1 MARAIEATQPL
12 DAWLGYAPWRLAW
25 GDATL
30 RFNGAGLSYGAG
42 EVPSTAVAQ
51 YNYLVR
57 IYWGEHVLCFWDGS
71 GDISLSIDGDTQI
84 ATGSNVLQDIG
95 LPQMGA
101 SLDAAGVSISLAL
114 DHADLREALAGHRP
128 AHVIGQVF
136 MLPRIAGD
144 FCGADG
150 DFPLRIFQGVL
161 DVSEHN
167 YGEAS
172 AEIVM
177 QFKTQYYASGA
188 RGHASPYMT
197 AASFKAIDPDDKA
210 GAFLPGLK
218 DQATLGKWGKPNP
231 PARERKRKKSIMQA
245 GFAGSMAFI
254 ANMSNPAGWVAYA
267 AAAVSAGLSYHSA
280 EKQRKAYNEAAR
292 DAAAV
297 DRRPDVVA
305 DENKP
310 ALRFVFGRSIAG
322 GDLLYR
328 ALFEEEYVNQIICL
342 AAHPIDGVEELL
354 IGNSHYGFV
363 SGLSEEN
370 PITAIT
376 IEDGASDYADLIH
389 YATRLDGTSELDYAG
404 WDVEQIT
411 NAALAGDEVIY
422 DTDNISG
429 LIADWTSEHKAVG
442 KALLAV
448 RAKYNIDRIVPYSN
462 FRFIL
467 RGGRFYDPRRRETSY
482 TANAALVIAGYI
494 HEVLGWRYGDDTTTG
509 TQRQAG
515 GIDIAALMRS
525 ADICDA
531 LDFELHG
538 TVFYDEEPQSVLAK
552 FATHIGGRIIFNG
565 WDWLIK
571 AGDAEAATLTIS
583 NNDVGGVNYQ
593 PDIAGSESFNAVTG
607 SYANDPDHPD
617 SNRMAQSD
625 YDVVENS
632 DAQSLDGVTQTA
644 NIDYMFS
651 GGLNRARK
659 LASMALAANR
669 NARKLKLEL
678 VRRKAFVLTP
688 GDRVMVD
695 LSIDEAISGMFRVGD
710 MLLNES
716 GVWEMTLIGDPD
728 EIYTQAPLQIGGV
741 GDVGD
746 IGSDSLAPAPPLLAV
761 LVDGALGGD
770 VAPDGTAINDLEL
783 RFATN
788 AGAHSGNRVQVQLR
802 RVGAAAW
809 SDVASV
815 PAHENRVSLGF
826 RAVGI
831 SFEARCRVVNVLGA
845 GSDWLVSAPFS
856 LPPDAEAPD
865 APANVTASLIGE
877 SQMRLEIAPVTAD
890 DLAGFDVRFMKA
902 PLSVVPPKITSEA
915 AWQAAEL
922 LQIPASLPARE
933 ADGDHIIFAGLLES
947 GEYRFYVRARDRT
960 GNLSPLSE
968 NASAKL
974 RFISTAGILES
985 NDYGGVN
992 GWDNVVA
999 MHGFVPSS
1007 TGKLLPLAG
1016 RSGAQADQLARAA
1029 DKQAI
1034 WHNTPWLMAPPADV
1048 QGEVILASGDL
1059 GGLVSGM
1066 LNLSVDIWD
1075 APDNTIGENEAII
1088 YHIRTK
1094 QTAEAAYSEWVDMD
1108 GASYELRDVRFCE
1121 VKLGFINLGVR
1132 QINLSV
1138 TTRAT
1143 SYGSSASIGD
1153 AQNGVAIAFLQPFF
1167 QPPFV
1172 QAYVTAVNAA
1182 GELDDYEVTGQGT
1195 ATTSG
1200 VTLYMR
1206 HRESKQRATGTIA
1219 WVVQGN
1225 IV

>member
-1 MARAIEATQPL
+1 MARAIQTTRPL
-12 DAWLGYAPWRLAW
+12 DEWLGYDPLNLAW
-25 GDATL
+25 KGVELA
-30 RFNGAGLSYGAG
+30 FNNASLIYTSPEA
-42 EVPSTAVAQ
+42 ETTAVAQ
-51 YNYLVR
+51 YNYLTR

-71 GDISLSIDGDTQI
+71 GDIRLSIDGADQI
-84 ATGSNVLQDIG
+84 AIGSNVLHDIS

-101 SLDAAGVSISLAL
+101 ALDEAGVTVTLAL
-114 DHADLREALAGHRP
+114 DHAALREALAGHRP

-136 MLPRIAGD
+136 MLPRIDGE
-144 FCGADG
+144 FCGLG
-150 DFPLRIFQGVL
+150 KDFPLRIFQGVL
-161 DVSEHN
+161 EVSEHN
-167 YGEAS
+167 YNAS
-172 AEIVM
+172 TAEIVM
-177 QFKTQYYASGA
+177 HFKSQYFASGA

-197 AASFKAIDPDDKA
+197 AASFKAIDPEDKA
-210 GAFLPGLK
+210 GEFLPGLK
-218 DQATLGKWGKPNP
+218 DQATLGKWGKPNAP
-231 PARERKRKKSIMQA
+231 PRERKRKKRIMQA
-245 GFAGSMAFI
+245 GFAATIAFI
-254 ANMSNPAGWVAYA
+254 SNPGGWAYV
-267 AAAVSAGLSYHSA
+267 AAAVAGGLSYRSA
-280 EKQRKAYNEAAR
+280 EKQRKAYNKAAQ
-292 DAAAV
+292 DAAAI

-342 AAHPIDGVEELL
+342 AGHPIDGVEELL
-354 IGNSHYGFV
+354 IGNSHYAFM
-363 SGLSEEN
+363 SGLVDEN
-370 PITAIT
+370 PIAALS
-376 IEDGASDYADLIH
+376 IEDGATDYTGLIH

-411 NAALAGDEVIY
+411 TAYLAGDDIIY
-422 DTDNISG
+422 DTDKISG
-429 LIADWTSEHKAVG
+429 LIADWTPDHKAVG
-442 KALLAV
+442 KALIAV

-467 RGGRFYDPRRRETSY
+467 RGGRFYDPRDGETRY

-494 HEVLGWRYGDDTTTG
+494 HAVLGWQYADDNSTDA
-509 TQRQAG
+509 QNQAG
-515 GIDIAALMRS
+515 GIDVAALKKS
-525 ADICDA
+525 ADICDE

-538 TVFYDEEPQSVLAK
+538 TVFYDEDPQAVLAK
-552 FATHIGGRIIFNG
+552 FAAHIGGRIIFNG
-565 WDWLIK
+565 WDWTIK
-571 AGDAEAATLTIS
+571 AGDAETSKLTIK
-583 NNDVGGVNYQ
+583 NNDVGMVNYQ

-607 SYANDPDHPD
+607 SYANDPDHPA
-617 SNRMAQSD
+617 SNKMAESD

-632 DAQSLDGVTQTA
+632 DAQALDGVTQTA
-644 NIDYMFS
+644 NMDYVFS

-669 NARKLKLEL
+669 NARKLKLEI
-678 VRRKAFVLTP
+678 VRRNAFLLTP
-688 GDRVMVD
+688 GDRVFVD
-695 LSIDEAISGMFRVGD
+695 VNIDEAISGMFRVTD

-716 GVWEMTLIGDPD
+716 GVWEIDLIGDPD
-728 EIYTQAPLQIGGV
+728 EIYTQAPLQIGAV

-746 IGSDSLAPAPPLLAV
+746 IGSHTLAPSPPILAA
-761 LVDGALGGD
+761 LADGALGGN

-783 RFATN
+783 RFATT

-809 SDVASV
+809 VDVANIG
-815 PAHENRVSLGF
+815 AHENRVSLGF
-826 RAVGI
+826 RSVGI
-831 SFEARCRVVNVLGA
+831 AFEARCRVLNVLGVA
-845 GSDWLVSAPFS
+845 SDWLVTAPFTI
-856 LPPDAEAPD
+856 PADAQAPE

-877 SQMRLEIAPVTAD
+877 SQMRLEIAPVMAD

-902 PLSVVPPKITSEA
+902 PLSVVPAKITNEA
-915 AWQAAEL
+915 EWQAAEV

-985 NDYGGVN
+985 NDYGGVH

-999 MHGFVPSS
+999 LQGFVKSS
-1007 TGKLLPLAG
+1007 TNILLPLSG
-1016 RSGAQADQLARAA
+1016 RTGTQADQLTSAA
-1029 DKQAI
+1029 AKQNI
-1034 WHNTPWLMAPPADV
+1034 WHNTHWLMSPPNDV
-1048 QGEVILASGDL
+1048 RGEIILASGDL

-1075 APDNTIGENEAII
+1075 APDNTIGAGEEII
-1088 YHIRTK
+1088 YTIRTK
-1094 QTAEAAYSEWVDMD
+1094 QAASDAYSAWGDMA
-1108 GASYELRDVRFCE
+1108 GASYELRDMRFCE
-1121 VKLGFINLGVR
+1121 VKLEFVNLGVR

-1138 TTRAT
+1138 TTRST
-1143 SYGSSASIGD
+1143 SYGSTAMVND

-1200 VTLYMR
+1200 VTLKIR
-1206 HRESKQRATGTIA
+1206 HRETKQSATGTIA